1 MRQLTIGWL
10 LCLAIMGSVEA
21 REPANDL
28 RDVEVKVFVIDVQG
42 INNVSQDFTANLVMV
57 QRWRDDN
64 LAHKGPGSISRPLD
78 DIWFPNI
85 QIVNQQNIIS
95 TLPRTVEI
103 HPDGEVVY
111 RQRVWGSFS
120 QPLDLQLFPFDT
132 QRLQITLA
140 NVGFGSEGV
149 KLVPSPNS
157 GISESLTMP
166 DWEVTGWG
174 FVASS
179 ISLVDESAS
188 VQGLVF
194 SLDVK
199 RDSSFFIYKV
209 IPLCQ
214 DSCTPPLREF

>member
-1 MRQLTIGWL
+1 MFEVY
-10 LCLAIMGSVEA
+10 GSKH
-21 REPANDL
+21 L
-28 RDVEVKVFVIDVQG
+28 
-42 INNVSQDFTANLVMV
+42 
-57 QRWRDDN
+57 
-64 LAHKGPGSISRPLD
+64 GSISRPLD

-95 TLPRTVEI
+95 TFPRVVEI
-103 HPDGEVVY
+103 YPNGEVVY

-209 IPLCQ
+209 ITPLILIVMMSWMVFWIDPQFCWR
-214 DSCTPPLREF
+214 SSPPGTDIFFEVQSSLLFPFAPSILWHHNR